1 MSLRDQAAADLRVIL
16 EDSVGGFGWPITVTS
31 PEGVTASLVGF
42 SNDIAQTIDPE
53 TGIAVSGRSASIALA
68 IASLTAAGL
77 GLPRSIADGARYPWR
92 VTFNDIG
99 GTSHTFKVSEAMPD
113 RAIGAVT
120 CTLEAY
126 KP

>member
-1 MSLRDQAAADLRVIL
+1 VSLRNQAAADLLAIL
-16 EDSVGGFGWPITVTS
+16 EDSAGGFGWPITVTS

-42 SNDIAQTIDPE
+42 SNDVAQVIDPE
-53 TGIAVSGRSASIALA
+53 TGIAVSGRVASVALA

-77 GLPRSIADGARYPWR
+77 GLPRAIADGERRPWR
-92 VTFNDIG
+92 VAFNDIG
-99 GTSHTFKVSEAMPD
+99 GTAHSFKVNEAMPD
-113 RAIGAVT
+113 RAIGIVT